1 MKIKP
6 KSMWRKLEEVYEQK
20 VITDCRNFANYS
32 EIYDKMSL
40 QKNMLLLRAVKDL
53 KSQVIKYNINQVNGS
68 PVK

>member
-6 KSMWRKLEEVYEQK
+6 KSMWRQLEEVYEQK

-32 EIYDKMSL
+32 DLYDKMSL

-53 KSQVIKYNINQVNGS
+53 QAQVIKYNLKQVTPA

>member
-6 KSMWRKLEEVYEQK
+6 KSMWRELEQVYEQK
-20 VITDCRNFANYS
+20 IITDCNNFANYS

-53 KSQVIKYNINQVNGS
+53 RSQVIKYNLKQVTPA

>member
-6 KSMWRKLEEVYEQK
+6 KSMWRKLEEIYEQK

-32 EIYDKMSL
+32 DLYDKMSL